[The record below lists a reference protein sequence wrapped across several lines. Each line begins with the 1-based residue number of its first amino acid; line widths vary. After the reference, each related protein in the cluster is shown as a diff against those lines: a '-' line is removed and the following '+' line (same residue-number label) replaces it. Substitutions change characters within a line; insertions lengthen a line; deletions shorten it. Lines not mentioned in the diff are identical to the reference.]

1 MENCEMQVTVAKL
14 ETYFIAAGCAIRPNV
29 VGWCSKTGF
38 IVFAASTDI
47 CLAKTIAND
56 SANESGN
63 KVGFYLNQVVND
75 YIH

>member
-1 MENCEMQVTVAKL
+1 MRVPVAKL

-56 SANESGN
+56 STSANESGN
-63 KVGFYLNQVVND
+63 KVGFCLNQVVSD
-75 YIH
+75 YIR